1 MKGSDKVIS
10 KYSVLRNLAD
20 LNTDEKISDDLR
32 DAIER
37 VTDDVKEILEYL
49 DEIKSGYSA

>member
-1 MKGSDKVIS
+1 MIS
-10 KYSVLRNLAD
+10 KQSILQNLAD
-20 LNTDEKISDDLR
+20 LNTDEEISKDLR

-49 DEIKSGYSA
+49 DEIHSGYSK

>member
-1 MKGSDKVIS
+1 MIS